1 MEINYNLIIKYLCK
15 KTDTFITKNNIFNYA
30 NTFPEKFQNILS
42 DKFYRLGITVY
53 DKTNNNISFWSSLLT
68 LIDKDFSVS
77 FNNNEGSIINNY
89 KNELLDNFNVSKDN
103 KYKIFTDKTIL
114 RDKLNKVPDFELL
127 EYIVTILDINFII
140 FDFKSFDIYSLY
152 NGNKMNPF
160 KSILLFAKYDNYWEP
175 IMIIKDKV
183 NIQRSFNYNDHNIKK
198 ILDSTEISYYDNH
211 KEYNLMTPQDVICV
225 EKAKLCKT
233 DDTNIDEIFVNPN
246 TVNYKTLNKTKLT
259 KMKLE
264 EVKKIIEEL
273 NIVIPNVKYTK
284 ALLIDLI
291 LNKIKE

>member
-1 MEINYNLIIKYLCK
+1 MEINYNLIIKYLSK
-15 KTDTFITKNNIFNYA
+15 KADTFITKNNIFNYA
-30 NTFPEKFQNILS
+30 NTFPEKFQNLLS

-53 DKTNNNISFWSSLLT
+53 DKNNNNVSFWSSLLT

-198 ILDSTEISYYDNH
+198 ILDSNEILYYDNQ
-211 KEYNLMTPQDVICV
+211 KEYSLMTPQDVICV
-225 EKAKLCKT
+225 EKTKLCKT
-233 DDTNIDEIFVNPN
+233 DDTIIDEIFVNPN
-246 TVNYKTLNKTKLT
+246 TLNYKTLNKTKLT

-264 EVKKIIEEL
+264 EVKKIIDEL
-273 NIVIPNVKYTK
+273 TIDIPTVKYTK

-291 LNKIKE
+291 LNKIKD